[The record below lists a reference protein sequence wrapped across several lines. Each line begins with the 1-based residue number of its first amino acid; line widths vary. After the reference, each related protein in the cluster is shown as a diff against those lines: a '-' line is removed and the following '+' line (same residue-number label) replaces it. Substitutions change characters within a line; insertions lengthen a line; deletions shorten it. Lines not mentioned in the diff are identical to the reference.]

1 MSETNNNNNEAITS
15 EQPQQSQQ
23 QQEKPFQKIKVAIIF
38 GYVGYGY
45 FGLQHNFDPL
55 HPTIEAELIEA
66 LHQASYISDENMM
79 GTFLKKINWER
90 ASRTDKGVSALRN
103 VANAKLQLPKNQTEA
118 EWIAPLNAILKPK
131 RIEIFRI
138 IPTTSSFDCYTSC
151 TGRKYEYLLPTYALL
166 PPLSSSMNNHDD
178 DQNENEEEYKLDK
191 KAAEIRELLIASG
204 PQQQVENNNSSND
217 EQNQNPNQQQRRRQ
231 RDDPTV
237 EATDLPQEIFFTKML
252 QHRVSPAT
260 IHRIRGFFT
269 QMEGTNSF
277 HNFTPVVTADQAA
290 ALRFMRSIEV
300 SDPFIIPLCLK
311 TPKSFSKEDA
321 KLRNL
326 EEVQKKNEEGNNN
339 NNDDDDY
346 EMKVY
351 DVEWVRIRLDGQSF
365 MLNQIRKMI
374 GCAVEVIN
382 RGGDATMIRDMF
394 SKSFRRIMPMA
405 PANGLFLATLKL
417 DQYNHKLERIQQ
429 QGEKGSLG
437 KELIIIPDVP
447 ADDDMRALVEKCIG
461 EQECRGQITARWVA
475 GLMRT
480 KPEDWIPKATTTDEE

>member
-1 MSETNNNNNEAITS
+1 MTENNTATTTTT
-15 EQPQQSQQ
+15 QQ
-23 QQEKPFQKIKVAIIF
+23 QQAAAQEKPFQKIKVAIIF

-45 FGLQHNFDPL
+45 YGLQHNFDPL

-66 LHQASYISDENMM
+66 LHQVGYISDENMM
-79 GTFLKKINWER
+79 GTFLKKICWER

-103 VANAKLQLPKNQTEA
+103 VANAKLLLPRNQTEP

-138 IPTTSSFDCYTSC
+138 VVTTASFDCYTSC
-151 TGRKYEYLLPTYALL
+151 TGRKYEYLLPTYSLI
-166 PPLSSSMNNHDD
+166 PPLT
-178 DQNENEEEYKLDK
+178 EEEDDKSNDNNKNLDLEK
-191 KAAEIRELLIASG
+191 KAAAIRELLVASG
-204 PQQQVENNNSSND
+204 PSSAEPNNNNEEND
-217 EQNQNPNQQQRRRQ
+217 NTNKRRRQ

-237 EATDLPQEIFFTKML
+237 EQTDLPQEIFFNKML
-252 QHRVSPAT
+252 PHRVSPAT
-260 IHRIRGFFT
+260 IHKLRGFFT

-277 HNFTPVVTADQAA
+277 HNFTPIVTADQAA

-311 TPKSFSKEDA
+311 TPKSFAKEDA
-321 KLRNL
+321 KLRESTMVSPS
-326 EEVQKKNEEGNNN
+326 EEQNAEDNQDEKE
-339 NNDDDDY
+339 NDDADDY
-346 EMKVY
+346 EVKTY
-351 DVEWVRIRLDGQSF
+351 DVEWIRIRLDGQSF

-417 DQYNHKLERIQQ
+417 DSYNHKLERIQQ
-429 QGEKGSLG
+429 QGEKGAQG
-437 KELIIIPDVP
+437 KELIVINDVP
-447 ADDDMRALVEKCIG
+447 ADDDMRTLVEKCIG
-461 EQECRGQITARWVA
+461 EQECKGQITARWVA
-475 GLMRT
+475 GLVRT
-480 KPEDWIPKATTTDEE
+480 KAEDWIPKTTTEED